1 MDGWT
6 WIGYAAAAPLVLYAN
21 VAIAGGIIAANVIR
35 AIEEQGKLT
44 RDAIE
49 EMSRELG
56 EKLDLLDSTLSSIER
71 HTWPPEGESDGPS

>member
-6 WIGYAAAAPLVLYAN
+6 WIGYAVAAPLVLYAI

-56 EKLDLLDSTLSSIER
+56 EKLDLLDSTLSLMKE
-71 HTWPPEGESDGPS
+71 HTQPPESDFEDPS